1 MEESLEELK
10 KEEAHQKSTHT
21 ELLTEIQ
28 QLSCDNQMWYDLIFL
43 VFVLFSFVLKS
54 ESISSSRTNISTF
67 EERFN
72 RLRREMDQMRE
83 ERTRLTVALDFS
95 KDERNQ
101 LIKQLKELEDKT
113 GILSC

>member
-1 MEESLEELK
+1 
-10 KEEAHQKSTHT
+10 
-21 ELLTEIQ
+21 
-28 QLSCDNQMWYDLIFL
+28 
-43 VFVLFSFVLKS
+43 
-54 ESISSSRTNISTF
+54 
-67 EERFN
+67 
-72 RLRREMDQMRE
+72 MRE

>member
-10 KEEAHQKSTHT
+10 KEEAHQRSTHT

-28 QLSCDNQMWYDLIFL
+28 QLSCDNQMWYDFL
-43 VFVLFSFVLKS
+43 FSNVFVGYKKHISF
-54 ESISSSRTNISTF
+54 SRTNITTF

-72 RLRREMDQMRE
+72 RLRKEMDQMRE
-83 ERTRLTVALDFS
+83 ERTRLAVALDFS

-113 GILSC
+113 GILKIS